1 MAYRYN
7 LIVFADQGEYWNFI
21 ESVVEDD
28 LQCYLTGHRCV
39 FGKEI
44 KNSVSSGTFTG
55 RQVLT
60 RDYTGNILLMH
71 SGFEGAAAEINRIVT
86 RVFWG
91 DLFSWPGDTLPAIEM
106 LQQVTGRYG
115 SHLPDLENFL
125 SLLKNALQHMQ
136 GNDVYAF
143 CDTMIL
149 MERYLQ
155 KHMDFIRLDIQ
166 CMREF
171 GCFENA

>member
-1 MAYRYN
+1 M
-7 LIVFADQGEYWNFI
+7 
-21 ESVVEDD
+21 
-28 LQCYLTGHRCV
+28 
-39 FGKEI
+39 
-44 KNSVSSGTFTG
+44 
-55 RQVLT
+55 VLT
-60 RDYTGNILLMH
+60 RDYTEIILLIH
-71 SGFEGAAAEINRIVT
+71 SCFEGAAAEINRVVT
-86 RVFWG
+86 RIFSG
-91 DLFSWPGDTLPAIEM
+91 DSFSWPNDTLPAIEM

-125 SLLKNALQHMQ
+125 SLLKNALQHME